1 MAVTVASPPEQG
13 QLVSVRSR
21 QWIVTD
27 VRPSTLPAPALKP
40 TFSGPQHLLTL
51 ASVED
56 DGLGEELQVIW
67 EIEPGAKVIEKVALP
82 EPTGFDP
89 PDKLD
94 AFLDAVRWGAASTAD
109 VKNIQA
115 PFRSG
120 IDIEDYQ
127 LDPVVRA
134 IQMPR
139 VNLLIADDVGLGK
152 TIEAGMTA
160 LELIIRHR
168 ARRILVVCPSALQI
182 QWKEQMRDK
191 FGLDFRIV
199 DSTLMKE
206 LRRSRGIHVN
216 PWSHFPRLITS
227 IDFLKRERPLRLFR
241 EILPGPG
248 EPTYPRKFDL
258 LIVDEAHNCAPSGRG
273 KYAIDS
279 LRTQALRVLVPHFE
293 HKLFLTATPH
303 NGYPE
308 SFTALLELLDNQR
321 FARGIPPDRKQ
332 LETVMVRRLKSE
344 LPPKWDGSPRFPK
357 RVLEPL
363 EVAYTQEE
371 RAIHAAL
378 RKYAEL
384 RQARCDD
391 NAEKF
396 ATEFVL
402 KTLKKRLFSSPAAFA
417 ATLEQ
422 HEKSIS
428 HRGPRGHR
436 KKNNCSI
443 LSVSSVSSVADLQRL
458 IDRIEE
464 DYAHDADYDEATTDA
479 VDTAS
484 RLFSEPTEEE
494 LALLK
499 QMKEWAGRAAA
510 QLDSKAKELIHWLND
525 HLRPGGKWGTER
537 VIIFTEYRATQ
548 NWLETVLA
556 TEGFTGGDRLLTMY
570 GGMDPHNREAVKAA
584 FQTAPDI
591 SPVRILLATDAASEG
606 LDLQNH
612 CSRLIHYEIPWNPN
626 RMEQRNGRID
636 RHGQKAAQVHIYH
649 FVAQGYKDRERH
661 NFSES
666 VSDLEADLEFLMRV
680 ARKIETIREDLGKVG
695 PVIALQVEEAM
706 LGQRTTLNTAQAER
720 DAEPVRRML
729 KFERDLAK
737 QIKALTEQYH
747 ETQKELRLSPDN
759 IHKVV
764 EVALELAGQPP
775 LVPIPLPDQ
784 RTAYQLPGLKGSWL
798 ACSEG
803 LTHPHTQEVRPIT
816 FDHAAAKGRDD
827 VVLVHLNHRLAQ
839 MSLRLLRA
847 EVWNVGQRQG
857 LKRITAR
864 IVPDHLLPTPAII
877 AHARLV
883 VIGGDSQRFHEEVIT
898 AGGFIK
904 EGKFSR
910 MKVGEIEDALAAATD
925 KEPSAKVKGTLLDL
939 YPKLTPA
946 LVQALQTRTQDRTA
960 GLQKKLAERANKEV
974 NDIRAILTELKRAI
988 EKELDDPEYAQP
1000 TLFDTQEEWSQ
1011 YERNKLALQARIEEI
1026 PGEIERETAAIRAR
1040 YADPQPRMFPV
1051 AVTFLVPER
1060 LT

>member
-1 MAVTVASPPEQG
+1 MAAAIASPPEQG
-13 QLVSVRSR
+13 HLVSVRSR
-21 QWIVTD
+21 QWIVND
-27 VRPSTLPAPALKP
+27 VRPSTLPPPALKP
-40 TFSGPQHLLTL
+40 TFHGPQHLLTL

-191 FGLDFRIV
+191 FGLDFRLV
-199 DSTLMKE
+199 DSNLMKE

-241 EILPGPG
+241 EILPGPD
-248 EPTYPRKFDL
+248 EATYPRKFDL
-258 LIVDEAHNCAPSGRG
+258 LILDEAHNCAPSGRG
-273 KYAIDS
+273 KYATDS
-279 LRTQALRVLVPHFE
+279 LRTQALRVLAPHFE

-321 FARGIPPDRKQ
+321 FARGTPPDRKQ
-332 LETVMVRRLKSE
+332 LEAVMVRRLKSE

-363 EVAYTQEE
+363 EVAYTPQE

-384 RQARCDD
+384 RQARRED
-391 NAEKF
+391 NVEKF

-402 KTLKKRLFSSPAAFA
+402 KMLKKRLFSSPAAFA
-417 ATLEQ
+417 ATLER
-422 HEKSIS
+422 HEKSLYTARRS
-428 HRGPRGHR
+428 RGEAR
-436 KKNNCSI
+436 
-443 LSVSSVSSVADLQRL
+443 LSFGILQREL
-458 IDRIEE
+458 DRIEE
-464 DYAHDADYDEATTDA
+464 DYADDSEYDEATTDA

-484 RLFSEPTEEE
+484 RLFSEPTDEE
-494 LALLK
+494 LALLR
-499 QMKEWAGRAAA
+499 QMKEWAGRASA
-510 QLDSKAKELIHWLND
+510 QLDSKARQLIGWLND
-525 HLRPGGKWGTER
+525 HLRPGKKWGTER

-548 NWLETVLA
+548 NWLKTVLA

-570 GGMDPHNREAVKAA
+570 GGMDPHDREAVKAA
-584 FQTAPDI
+584 FQSAPAI

-636 RHGQKAAQVHIYH
+636 RHGQKAAQVNVYH
-649 FVAQGYKDRERH
+649 FVAQGYKDRERR
-661 NFSES
+661 NFSDS
-666 VSDLEADLEFLMRV
+666 ASDLEADLEFLMRV

-695 PVIALQVEEAM
+695 PVIAQQVEEAM
-706 LGQRTTLNTAQAER
+706 LGRCMTLNTAQAEK
-720 DAEPVRRML
+720 DAEPVRKML

-737 QIKALTEQYH
+737 HIKALLEQYR

-759 IHKVV
+759 IEKVV
-764 EVALELAGQPP
+764 KVALDLAGQPP
-775 LVPIPLPDQ
+775 LTPAKTPDE
-784 RTAYQLPGLKGSWL
+784 RAVLQLPALKGSWS

-803 LTHPHTQEVRPIT
+803 LAHPHTQEVRPIT
-816 FDHAAAKGRDD
+816 FDHASAKGRDD

-847 EVWNVGQRQG
+847 EVWNVGQRKG
-857 LKRITAR
+857 LKLITAR
-864 IVPDHLLPTPAII
+864 IVPDHVLPTPAII
-877 AHARLV
+877 AHARLM
-883 VIGGDSQRFHEEVIT
+883 VIGGDSHRLHEEVIT
-898 AGGFIK
+898 AGGRITSPR
-904 EGKFSR
+904 EGEVKFAR
-910 MKVGEIEDALAAATD
+910 MKVGEVEEALAAVTG
-925 KEPSAKVKGTLLDL
+925 KEPSANVKDRLLAI
-939 YPKLTPA
+939 YPKLAPA
-946 LVQALQTRTQDRTA
+946 LSQALQARTEDRTA
-960 GLQKKLAERANKEV
+960 GLQKKLGERADKEAD
-974 NDIRAILTELKRAI
+974 DIQAILTELKRVI
-988 EKELDDPEYAQP
+988 EEELDQP
-1000 TLFDTQEEWSQ
+1000 GAVQLTLFDEPEREQF
-1011 YERNKLALQARIEEI
+1011 ERNKLALQSRLKEI
-1026 PGEIERETAAIRAR
+1026 PAEIERETAAIKAR

-1060 LT
+1060 VAKG